1 MSGYNYAKF
10 SADDYEF
17 DDMGGP
23 KVGEKALDF
32 SLTTDTGARRNL
44 LDFSGDFLVLE
55 LGSITCPL
63 FQGRRKGMA
72 GIEDEFERVTS
83 VVLYV
88 REAHPGAKIPK
99 HESIEDKRSCAKVL
113 REEYGEARPILVDDF
128 EGPAHQAYG
137 GMPNAV
143 FIINKNGCV
152 VFRASWN
159 NPTATRKALKA
170 LIAGK
175 RVQTRSYFRPAPPPV
190 VIRTLGRAGPGATA
204 DFLKSLPFLFW
215 SNVIKR
221 NLRLLFNPSGTVKG
235 DMIC

>member
-1 MSGYNYAKF
+1 MSTYNYDSF

-23 KVGEKALDF
+23 GVGEKAPDF
-32 SLTTDTGARRNL
+32 VLTTDTGESKNL

-63 FQGRRKGMA
+63 FQGRRQGMA
-72 GIEDEFERVTS
+72 RIEDEFEQVTS
-83 VVLYV
+83 TILYV

-99 HESIEDKRSCAKVL
+99 HEGIEEKRACARKL
-113 REEYGEARPILVDDF
+113 REEYGEARAVLVDGF
-128 EGPAHQAYG
+128 EGHAHQAYG

-159 NPTATRKALKA
+159 NPAATRKALKA

-175 RVQTRSYFRPAPPPV
+175 SVRTRSYFRPAPPAV
-190 VIRTLGRAGPGATA
+190 VIRTLRHAGPGATV
-204 DFLKSLPFLFW
+204 DFLKSLPFLIW
-215 SNVIKR
+215 ANVIKR
-221 NLRLLFNPSGTVKG
+221 NLRLLFNPSATVKG
-235 DMIC
+235 DMVC